1 MHYLIEVFCFLLVF
15 IVKLKHKFSDSFS
28 TQRIPLK
35 LKSDKKYCNGG
46 YNGGEG
52 GSYSGGYNGGHGTW
66 EDPTTFVLDNFILI
80 PGDGGHPSGDGG
92 GGGGLGPDEG
102 HNRFV
107 GSGYGAGGGSYSSN
121 KLGLEGV
128 IIVDIVN

>member
-1 MHYLIEVFCFLLVF
+1 MEEASGVLI
-15 IVKLKHKFSDSFS
+15 
-28 TQRIPLK
+28 
-35 LKSDKKYCNGG
+35 N
-46 YNGGEG
+46 
-52 GSYSGGYNGGHGTW
+52 
-66 EDPTTFVLDNFILI
+66 
-80 PGDGGHPSGDGG
+80 
-92 GGGGLGPDEG
+92 GLGPDEG

>member
-1 MHYLIEVFCFLLVF
+1 MDVILLVM
-15 IVKLKHKFSDSFS
+15 
-28 TQRIPLK
+28 
-35 LKSDKKYCNGG
+35 
-46 YNGGEG
+46 EEA
-52 GSYSGGYNGGHGTW
+52 SG
-66 EDPTTFVLDNFILI
+66 VLIN
-80 PGDGGHPSGDGG
+80 
-92 GGGGLGPDEG
+92 GLGPDEG